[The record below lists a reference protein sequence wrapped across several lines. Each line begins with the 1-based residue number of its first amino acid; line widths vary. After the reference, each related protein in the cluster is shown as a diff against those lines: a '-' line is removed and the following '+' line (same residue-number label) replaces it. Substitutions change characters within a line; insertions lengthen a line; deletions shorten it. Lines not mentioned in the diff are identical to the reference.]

1 MFSLK
6 KKILPVTL
14 KVSIPYLPIESELL
28 GTSILKETIW
38 LLFSPCYYYEI
49 NFLQPQLQKEDED
62 EIQFARRIQEIT
74 ANSLGIEATNW
85 SFKDALEFRK
95 KLL

>member
-14 KVSIPYLPIESELL
+14 KVSVPYLPIQCELL
-28 GTSILKETIW
+28 GTSILKETLW
-38 LLFSPCYYYEI
+38 LLFSPCYYFEI
-49 NFLQPQLQKEDED
+49 NFLTPQCQKEGEED
-62 EIQFARRIQEIT
+62 LQFSRRIQEMT
-74 ANSLGIEATNW
+74 ALSLGIEATNW

-95 KLL
+95 TII